1 MNGLLDERETEQEA
15 LSQVVVAG
23 AGTGKTHALVNA
35 YLFALLGLDGGDGEP
50 RTPAR
55 VLAITFTDK
64 AASEMRRRV
73 ALRLQALV
81 RDPRADADVNA
92 RAEELERKVPETR
105 VLEKM
110 SRQLT
115 GAPICTF
122 HSLCSLLLRD
132 LALNAGIDPG
142 FTLLDPVTELE
153 LLAET
158 AEAVVLDRLAA
169 GDEDVAELSARF
181 SLRRLGA
188 GSGLVDA
195 LVAVQQKLAERGVT
209 PEDIHP
215 AVLAE
220 DAGLRVTELR
230 ASADDAIKALW
241 EAVRGADKKS
251 QSSLRGAF
259 LAYRRFRALLDASDP
274 DDEHDLAR
282 QFLAVRDGLQQARL
296 RGQALVF
303 ARDTALSVVQDLGV
317 ALCDR
322 VTAPH
327 AAAVRSLLIELEER
341 VRREKDQ
348 LGVLAFGDMLL
359 RTRDLLR
366 DDPSVRARVKGRF
379 DRVLVDEY
387 QDTSPVQE
395 DLVAL
400 LAEAASRGDRV
411 PKGERAMGKLVLEP
425 GRLFVVGDP
434 KQSIYGFRGADVT
447 VFQHTLDVVT
457 RGTPSC
463 PPSGEARPLS
473 TSWRSR
479 PPILSL
485 VNQVAM
491 ATLPAGG
498 AGIEIRPEDL
508 LQPKREGEGKAG
520 ALWTPVEVGDLGPEQ
535 AEGIVVGRK
544 VRELLDEGL
553 VVSVGGRERPCRAG
567 DIAIL
572 IRRVKAGAPIVRA
585 LAHQGVPA
593 ILTGGEGFFQR
604 PEVMDLIA
612 ALQLIVEPEDE
623 LATLTV
629 LRSPL
634 VAVPDDVLVQLTE
647 GIEGWRRGLSW
658 RDLPAAARAAGVE
671 ERARTRIEALDR
683 LLSSLRAELHRLPA
697 SRMVDALVDE
707 GGYALGIGVE
717 RDAGERLANVEKLRA
732 LCEGRPGDAFRTI
745 HRLWAWLD
753 DPPKESIASVADPEL
768 DAVRIMTMHQ
778 AKGLEFPI
786 VVVADAGSQ
795 LPIGGGDIEVDFEV
809 GLAVSHR
816 GRPIDACSWRT
827 GHLAT
832 PPAIERVRK
841 RRRSR
846 EDAELA
852 RLLYV
857 ALTRA
862 RDFVFV
868 IGEEREQNGRRA
880 SGLSLR
886 RLLEKGRM
894 ADPKAFVS
902 LLPTEKV
909 PARLGPP
916 RPLPVTRVPDV
927 DGEREQPPMGPVR
940 LVPSALAEP
949 LPQQVD
955 ALITGGQVIEGNVS
969 ARRRGR
975 LSHRLIGRLGE
986 LLAAGALPS
995 ERDVERAALAGA
1007 RSLGEEVDA
1016 PDTRALLSRVVTTV
1030 HGPLRRLVEAGCLL
1044 SFEEPVRTTLGPRA
1058 VLVGAA
1064 DLVAR
1069 GPGFTAVIELK
1080 SSRRGAQD
1088 PATGV
1093 QLGAYARALEQAG
1106 EQRVLVAAWVIGD
1119 EEPRAPARID
1129 EVSEERLDELIAAA
1143 AAEGAD

>member
-1 MNGLLDERETEQEA
+1 MSALVEPEARREARSE
-15 LSQVVVAG
+15 VVVAG

-35 YLFALLGLDGGDGEP
+35 YLFALLGLDGGGEEP
-50 RTPAR
+50 RAPAR

-73 ALRLQALV
+73 TLRLQALV
-81 RDPRADADVNA
+81 RDPHADPDVNA
-92 RAEELERKVPETR
+92 RAEALGCKVPDTR

-110 SRQLT
+110 LRQLP

-142 FTLLDPVTELE
+142 FTLLDPVAELE

-169 GDEDVAELSARF
+169 GDADVAELSARF

-209 PEDIHP
+209 PEDVHP

-230 ASADDAIKALW
+230 ASADDAITALW
-241 EAVRGADKKS
+241 DAVRGADKKS
-251 QSSLRGAF
+251 GDSLRGVF
-259 LAYRRFRALLDASDP
+259 VAYRRLRGLLDASDP
-274 DDEHDLAR
+274 DDEHDLAT
-282 QFLAVRDGLQQARL
+282 QFLAVRDGLERARL

-327 AAAVRSLLIELEER
+327 AAAVRSLLIDLEER
-341 VRREKDQ
+341 VGREKDQ

-366 DDPSVRARVKGRF
+366 DDPSVRARVKARF

-400 LAEAASRGDRV
+400 LAEEVSRGERV
-411 PKGERAMGKLVLEP
+411 PKGERAMGRLVLEP

-457 RGTPSC
+457 RGTPTC

-479 PPILSL
+479 PPILAL

-491 ATLPAGG
+491 ATLPSGG
-498 AGIEIRPEDL
+498 AGIEVRPEDM
-508 LQPKREGEGKAG
+508 LQPKREGQGKAG
-520 ALWTPVEVGDLGPEQ
+520 ALWVPVDVGELGPEQ

-544 VRELLDEGL
+544 VRELLDQGL
-553 VVSVGGRERPCRAG
+553 VIDAGGRERPCRAG

-572 IRRVKAGAPIVRA
+572 IRRVKAAAPIVRA

-612 ALQLIVEPEDE
+612 ALQLIVEPEDD

-647 GIEGWRRGLSW
+647 GIDGWKRGLSW
-658 RDLPAAARAAGVE
+658 RDVPAAAEAAGIE
-671 ERARTRIEALDR
+671 AGARARIEAFDR
-683 LLSSLRAELHRLPA
+683 LLSSLRAELHRWPA
-697 SRMVDALVDE
+697 ARMVDALVDE

-732 LCEGRPGDAFRTI
+732 LCEGRPGDALRTI

-786 VVVADAGSQ
+786 VVVADAGST
-795 LPIGGGDIEVDFEV
+795 LPGGGSDIEVDFEE

-816 GRPIDACSWRT
+816 GRPIDACSWKTR
-827 GHLAT
+827 HLVR

-846 EDAELA
+846 EEAELA

-868 IGEEREQNGRRA
+868 IGEEREQNGRKV
-880 SGLSLR
+880 GGVSLR

-894 ADPKAFVS
+894 ADPKAFAS

-909 PARLGPP
+909 PAKLGPP

-927 DGEREQPPMGPVR
+927 SAERQPPALGPVR
-940 LVPSALAEP
+940 LVPSTLAEP
-949 LPQQVD
+949 LPTQMD
-955 ALITGGQVIEGNVS
+955 ALIAGGQVIEGNVS

-986 LLAAGALPS
+986 LLAAGALGS
-995 ERDVERAALAGA
+995 ESEVERAVLAAA
-1007 RSLGEEVDA
+1007 RSLGEDVDA
-1016 PDTRALLSRVVTTV
+1016 PETRALLSRVTTTV
-1030 HGPLRRLVEAGCLL
+1030 HGPLRRLVQAGCAL
-1044 SFEEPVRTTLGPRA
+1044 SFEEPVRTALGAKA

-1069 GPGFTAVIELK
+1069 GPRFTAVIELK

-1093 QLGAYARALEQAG
+1093 QLAAYARALEEAG
-1106 EQRVLVAAWVIGD
+1106 ERPVLVAAWVIGD
-1119 EEPRAPARID
+1119 EEPRAPSPID
-1129 EVSEERLDELIAAA
+1129 ETSAARLDELLAAA
-1143 AAEGAD
+1143 AD